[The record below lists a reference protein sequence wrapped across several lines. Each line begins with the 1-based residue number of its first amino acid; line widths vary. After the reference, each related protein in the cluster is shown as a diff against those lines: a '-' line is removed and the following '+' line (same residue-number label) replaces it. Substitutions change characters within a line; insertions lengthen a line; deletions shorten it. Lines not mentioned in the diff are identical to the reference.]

1 MNYIVGVD
9 LLDGMKSLEKH
20 SKQVC
25 FFSIDQIPPFDWFIV
40 IENTLKQYNTNT
52 EGHFVLRIEE
62 PSLMRAEDAHLG
74 CRASHTGNHQVC
86 DELHWYDV
94 WIDMSLSLISHW
106 TCAKKWWN
114 RCNPS
119 ASSVPHMW
127 LTFFYNLLQQDASVQ
142 HTLNRFKG
150 SRTWFYKVYY
160 RQSEWGSSEC
170 VCSRRARL
178 WPSNV

>member
-40 IENTLKQYNTNT
+40 IENTLKQYKTNT

-94 WIDMSLSLISHW
+94 WIDMFTIFNKPL
-106 TCAKKWWN
+106 
-114 RCNPS
+114 
-119 ASSVPHMW
+119 
-127 LTFFYNLLQQDASVQ
+127 NLCQKMMKQVQ
-142 HTLNRFKG
+142 
-150 SRTWFYKVYY
+150 
-160 RQSEWGSSEC
+160 SEC
-170 VCSRRARL
+170 VERAAH
-178 WPSNV
+178 VAHIFV

>member
-1 MNYIVGVD
+1 MFLFYRSNPAV
-9 LLDGMKSLEKH
+9 
-20 SKQVC
+20 
-25 FFSIDQIPPFDWFIV
+25 FIV
-40 IENTLKQYNTNT
+40 IGNTLKQYKTNT